1 MVTAGELR
9 AFGFTEE
16 LVDRIMRFLSTSADD
31 LSSSKPAAVVQTAF
45 GGAPASIACS
55 GHAGKARQHVVDA
68 INDMVTGLHGYR
80 SSLDGMK
87 RRAVTAEDTSVTDIN
102 RLLVQAESCT
112 AAPTVAAPTQ
122 CAAPVG
128 GDR

>member
-1 MVTAGELR
+1 VVTAGDLR

-16 LVDRIMRFLSTSADD
+16 LVDRVMRFLNTSADD
-31 LSSSKPAAVVQTAF
+31 LSSSKPGAVVETAF
-45 GGAPASIACS
+45 GGAPASVACS

-68 INDMVTGLHGYR
+68 INDMVAGLHGYH

-102 RLLVQAESCT
+102 RLIVQAESCT
-112 AAPTVAAPTQ
+112 AAPTVAAPSQ
-122 CAAPVG
+122 CAVPVG
-128 GDR
+128 DDL